1 MDPAH
6 NSSDQALLVAENE
19 ELRDLCCYL
28 DDDRLRL
35 KESARKWKERYYQLS
50 SISQCKYSGP
60 IKRQCSSELKET
72 AKQVSKLSG
81 PRVRLIHYRQG
92 DYIRTPFLV
101 H

>member
-6 NSSDQALLVAENE
+6 NSSDLALLATENE

-35 KESARKWKERYYQLS
+35 KESARKWKERYCQIS
-50 SISQCKYSGP
+50 SRSQCRYSGP

-72 AKQVSKLSG
+72 AKQVGKGALNLLPQGATILGPLSCTFAA
-81 PRVRLIHYRQG
+81 V
-92 DYIRTPFLV
+92 
-101 H
+101 